1 MSKERKSLSARQY
14 LSQLETIDETI
25 NQDLERLAE
34 MKANAMST
42 GGIDYGRER
51 VQTSAVGDKLC
62 KDVVKYT
69 MFDQHI
75 NDEIDHFV
83 NAKNQIITEIRGLH
97 NADYIKV
104 LYKVYVQFKS
114 LKIAATEMKRS
125 YNYVL
130 DVHKKALKAFEEMYE
145 NLTYLC

>member
-1 MSKERKSLSARQY
+1 MSKERKNLSARQY

-25 NQDLERLAE
+25 NQDLERLSE
-34 MKANAMST
+34 MKESAMCT

-75 NDEIDHFV
+75 NDEIDRFV
-83 NAKNQIITEIRGLH
+83 NAKNQIIAEIRELH

-114 LKIAATEMKRS
+114 LKITATEMKRS

-130 DVHKKALKAFEEMYE
+130 DVHKKALKAFEEVHK

>member
-1 MSKERKSLSARQY
+1 MSEKKYLTARQY

-25 NQDLERLAE
+25 NQDLERLSE
-34 MKANAMST
+34 MKESAMCT

-69 MFDQHI
+69 MFDQRI
-75 NDEIDHFV
+75 NDEIDRFV
-83 NAKNQIITEIRGLH
+83 NAKNQIIAEIRELH

-114 LKIAATEMKRS
+114 LKITATEMKRS

-130 DVHKKALKAFEEMYE
+130 DVHKKALKAFEGMYE